1 MPISKASAVW
11 QGGLKGGRGE
21 YKAASGAFGG
31 TYSFATRFEGAPG
44 TTPEELLA
52 AAHAA
57 CFSMALAAGLERS
70 GTPPTKIATNA
81 SCTFEKVGDAFRAT
95 GMHLETRGTVPGI
108 DQAAFAKAADAAKDG
123 CPVSHALTG
132 IATVTVR
139 ATLE

>member
-1 MPISKASAVW
+1 MPISRANAVW
-11 QGGLKGGRGE
+11 NGGLRGGRGE
-21 YKAASGAFGG
+21 YSASSGAFKGA
-31 TYSFATRFEGAPG
+31 YSFATRFEGAQG

-70 GTPPTKIATNA
+70 GTPPTEIATTA

-95 GMHLETRGTVPGI
+95 KMHLETRGKVPGI
-108 DQAAFAKAADAAKDG
+108 DQAAFAKAAAAAKDG

-132 IATVTVR
+132 IETVTVR

>member
-11 QGGLKGGRGE
+11 EGGLRGGRGQ
-21 YKAASGAFGG
+21 YTASSGAFQGA
-31 TYSFATRFEGAPG
+31 YSFTTRFEGAPG

-70 GTPPTKIATNA
+70 GTPPTQIATTA

-95 GMHLETRGTVPGI
+95 KMHLETRGAVPGI
-108 DQAAFAKAADAAKDG
+108 DQAAFTTAAEAAKVG
-123 CPVSHALTG
+123 CPVSNALTG
-132 IATVTVR
+132 IKTITVR

>member
-31 TYSFATRFEGAPG
+31 AYTFATRFEGAPG

-70 GTPPTKIATNA
+70 GTPPTEIATTA
-81 SCTFEKVGDAFRAT
+81 SCTFEKVDDAFRAT
-95 GMHLETRGTVPGI
+95 KMHLDTRAKVPGI
-108 DQAAFAKAADAAKDG
+108 DQAALETAADAAKDG
-123 CPVSHALTG
+123 CPVSHALKG
-132 IATVTVR
+132 IGTVTVH